1 MNDKV
6 KPVYLFAGGRSG
18 NRKKQGALLEGMFR
32 ELGIASP
39 TVAYSGAASGD
50 DRSFFRFIAGE
61 LTQAGADKVVHAV
74 IVPPS
79 SDLKK
84 ACSVL
89 EAADIVFISG
99 GDVEAGMEI
108 LREKKMLDFLVD
120 LYRQGKPFFGISA
133 GAIML
138 AERWVR
144 WRDPDDDSS
153 AELFPCLGFAPV
165 ICDTHD
171 EAGGWEELQAALKL
185 AGDGV
190 RGYGLA
196 TGSGIKVFSNGRVEA
211 LGGEIYQYLNRK
223 GKVARKED
231 ITSANRE

>member
-1 MNDKV
+1 MPQKL

-18 NRKKQGALLEGMFR
+18 SRKKQGALLEGMFR
-32 ELGIASP
+32 NIGVASP
-39 TVAYSGAASGD
+39 TVAYSGTASGD

-74 IVPPS
+74 IAPPAA
-79 SDLKK
+79 DLEK
-84 ACSVL
+84 ARSIL
-89 EAADIVFISG
+89 EDADIVFISG
-99 GDVEAGMEI
+99 GDVEAGMDI
-108 LREKKMLDFLVD
+108 LREKKMLDFIGD

-144 WRDPDDDSS
+144 WRNPDDDSS

-171 EAGGWEELQAALKL
+171 EAGGWEELRAALKL
-185 AGDGV
+185 AEDGV

-196 TGSGIKVFSNGRVEA
+196 TGSGIKVFRDGRVEA
-211 LGGEIYQYLNRK
+211 LGGEIYQYINHK
-223 GKVARKED
+223 GKVERIEN
-231 ITSANRE
+231 ITPADQE